1 MPDRKRL
8 GTGLIAAALI
18 GIIYYIFIRV
28 TGLSLPCPINFVTDG
43 KIRCPGC
50 GITRLFLALSKGD
63 INGAF
68 NANQCL
74 FVLIPIW
81 SVLVIARL
89 IFQPKW
95 LDADSRF
102 FKAVCL
108 VTLIV
113 LLAFGLLRNIFG
125 F

>member
-8 GTGLIAAALI
+8 GAGLIAAAI
-18 GIIYYIFIRV
+18 TGIIYYIFIRV
-28 TGLSLPCPINFVTDG
+28 TGLALPCPINFVTDG

-63 INGAF
+63 IKGAF
-68 NANQCL
+68 AANQCL
-74 FVLIPIW
+74 FILIPIW
-81 SVLVIARL
+81 SALVVARL
-89 IFQPKW
+89 VFLPKR
-95 LDADSRF
+95 LDANSRF

-113 LLAFGLLRNIFG
+113 LLVFGLLRNIFG